1 MDTKAVLE
9 LFDRRLRRDHPADGP
24 GDVVERIGSV
34 VRQVGAGDGWTGVL
48 WSDFGAAADGADT
61 AETAAA
67 DGADTAAT
75 AAADSEADAAIAEQI
90 RYFTGLGR
98 EFEWKLYSHDR
109 PADLGA
115 RLAAAGFVAEEP
127 ETVLVGRVDELPTD
141 PNPPEGVRLVQV
153 TDVAGVEL
161 MMRVH
166 DEAFGRPSPRLHR
179 LLLHQVVHEPDAIDA
194 VLVLAG
200 DEPVCA
206 ARTDFHRGTEFAS
219 LWGGGT
225 VPAWRGKGI
234 YRATVAYRTALAAAR
249 GYQYLQVD
257 ASDQSRP
264 ILERLGFSALTTT
277 TPYTYTPR

>member
-24 GDVVERIGSV
+24 GDVVERVGAV

-48 WSDFGAAADGADT
+48 WSDFGGADGDDAAA
-61 AETAAA
+61 AA
-67 DGADTAAT
+67 
-75 AAADSEADAAIAEQI
+75 ADAAIAEQI
-90 RYFTGLGR
+90 GYFTGLDR

-109 PADLGA
+109 PADLGG
-115 RLAAAGFVAEEP
+115 RLAAAGFMPDEP
-127 ETVLVGRVDELPTD
+127 ETVLVGAVADLPTE
-141 PNPPEGVRLVQV
+141 PEVPEGVRLLKV

-161 MMRVH
+161 MMQVH

-179 LLLHQVVHEPDAIDA
+179 HLLHQVAHEPDAIDA

-200 DEPVCA
+200 DRPVCA
-206 ARTDFHRGTEFAS
+206 ARTDFHQGTEFAS

-225 VPAWRGKGI
+225 VPQWRGRGI

-264 ILERLGFSALTTT
+264 ILERLGFHALATT
-277 TPYTYTPR
+277 TPYTYTPH